1 MKLFSKINR
10 YNFLVGFFM
19 SLFVAF
25 LIWNQGQTWFDKESF
40 PLTSFVK
47 DYYVANSAKDTFA
60 GNSVTG
66 IYLDYRL
73 FDTLFE
79 TMLLFVSVIAV
90 YYFSR
95 HQGDQQ

>member
-1 MKLFSKINR
+1 MFTKINKR
-10 YNFLVGFFM
+10 NFVIGLLMAVFIT
-19 SLFVAF
+19 FV
-25 LIWNQGQTWFDKESF
+25 IISNRQHWFSDAY
-40 PLTSFVK
+40 PLTTFVK
-47 DYYVANSAKDTFA
+47 DYYVFGTVADTGA
-60 GNSVTG
+60 ENSVTG

-95 HQGDQQ
+95 HRGEHE

>member
-1 MKLFSKINR
+1 MNRLYKINP
-10 YNFLVGFFM
+10 YNFMIGLVIL
-19 SLFVAF
+19 LFTIF
-25 LIWNQGQTWFDKESF
+25 LIWHNRGTWFDKSSY

-60 GNSVTG
+60 GNAVTG

-95 HQGDQQ
+95 HQGDHE

>member
-1 MKLFSKINR
+1 MFSKINKR
-10 YNFLVGFFM
+10 NFMIGLMM

-25 LIWNQGQTWFDKESF
+25 VILSNRQNWFSDAY
-40 PLTSFVK
+40 PLTTFVK
-47 DYYVANSAKDTFA
+47 DYYITHSVTETAAE
-60 GNSVTG
+60 NSVTA

-90 YYFSR
+90 FYFSR
-95 HQGDQQ
+95 HRGEHE

>member
-10 YNFLVGFFM
+10 YNFMVGFLM

-25 LIWNQGQTWFDKESF
+25 LIWNQGNTWFDKEFF
-40 PLTSFVK
+40 PLSGFVK
-47 DYYVANSAKDTFA
+47 EYYITHSATETLA

-95 HQGDQQ
+95 HQGEQQ